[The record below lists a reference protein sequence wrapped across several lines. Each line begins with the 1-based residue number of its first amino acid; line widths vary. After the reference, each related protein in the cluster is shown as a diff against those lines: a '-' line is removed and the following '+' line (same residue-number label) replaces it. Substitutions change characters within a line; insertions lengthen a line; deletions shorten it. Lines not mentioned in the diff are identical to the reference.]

1 MFVLTPN
8 GHIMCNLSLFN
19 CNKNTINT
27 NKALAMK
34 NAKTDLFRSSIRSE
48 AMRAFS
54 STIDHLLRVGRERER
69 EKKRNWLV
77 LLAMASITSWVDS
90 S

>member
-54 STIDHLLRVGRERER
+54 STIDHLLRGRER